1 MTLNGLGI
9 AFCMFLVSESKPL
22 DKLSAQRPYSSP
34 NNLYMLLSVMGQVQ
48 EHLLDCLLA
57 CYTDRCHA
65 AARLLAVVLWL
76 CHRATY
82 LAINTKAT
90 V

>member
-34 NNLYMLLSVMGQVQ
+34 NNLYMLLSVMGQVRATCA
-48 EHLLDCLLA
+48 CLLA
-57 CYTDRCHA
+57 C
-65 AARLLAVVLWL
+65 LLQP
-76 CHRATY
+76 C
-82 LAINTKAT
+82 
-90 V
+90 